1 LVFRPRFVLQRDVC
15 TVKGTV
21 EASRGIFKRWSSQC
35 LWLKMLPKVTQTI
48 SKDSS
53 AFADS
58 EKPKPKGR
66 NCVAYSK
73 EDSHTGH
80 NWVSASS
87 ASRQPLLPRPLVL
100 ALLAL
105 LALQSVPNWHRG
117 AK

>member
-1 LVFRPRFVLQRDVC
+1 MIVAKNATESDPNHL
-15 TVKGTV
+15 
-21 EASRGIFKRWSSQC
+21 KRLFC
-35 LWLKMLPKVTQTI
+35 I
-48 SKDSS
+48 C
-53 AFADS
+53 ADL